1 MNVSER
7 FLNYEKSILYFI
19 ENNFTLVDEKNNT
32 HSNRIFYLSNTSNNF
47 KFNILF

>member
-1 MNVSER
+1 MSNSFNFE
-7 FLNYEKSILYFI
+7 EKNNPLLYFI